1 MKKYTIN
8 RKNLIKQEYNL
19 VETEEIKNN
28 ENRNSIDEELENFI
42 FELFKI
48 ANMRKSNDKM
58 SHFIMDISSTF
69 ITNTVCIKIH
79 IDKMEMQLMFEEIAS
94 QYISAIKNIKA
105 RNYTIE
111 EISVIVYED
120 GEDRVIVECKE
131 EQYNEILELG
141 A

>member
-8 RKNLIKQEYNL
+8 RKNLINQEYNS

-28 ENRNSIDEELENFI
+28 ENGNSIDEELENFI

-58 SHFIMDISSTF
+58 SHFIMDISNTF

-79 IDKMEMQLMFEEIAS
+79 IDKMEMQPMFEEIAS

-105 RNYTIE
+105 RNYIIE

-131 EQYNEILELG
+131 EKYNEILELG